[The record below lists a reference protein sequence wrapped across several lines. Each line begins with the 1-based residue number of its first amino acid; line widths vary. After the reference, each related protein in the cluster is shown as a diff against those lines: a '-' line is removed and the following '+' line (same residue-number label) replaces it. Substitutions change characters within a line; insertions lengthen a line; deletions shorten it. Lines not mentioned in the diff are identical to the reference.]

1 MVQIIADTI
10 SSIPVP
16 MAKELG
22 IPFLPQIVIF
32 GDDSFRDDTEM
43 DSALFLKK
51 LRASTQ
57 LPKTAAPPPDL
68 YHPIYEKFIAQ
79 KTPVVVIAPSAALSG
94 TVRSAEVAALDFP
107 GADIC
112 VVDTRTAAG
121 GLGELVL
128 IADQMAKSGMDVDTL
143 VSKIKDLA
151 SRSRTYFLVDT
162 LEYLYKGG
170 RIGGAQALFGSIM
183 QVKPILTLVDGK
195 TEPAEKQRTK
205 KRALERVAELV
216 IAECPHSNDAHLCI
230 AHAEADEEVA
240 FLKNRFEKDMGI
252 TNMHIYDL
260 PPAILTHAGP
270 GTMAI
275 SYIRAE

>member
-16 MAKELG
+16 MAKDLG

-32 GDDSFRDDTEM
+32 GDESFRDDTEM
-43 DSALFLKK
+43 DAVLFLKK
-51 LRASTQ
+51 LRSSNQ

-68 YHPIYEKFIAQ
+68 YHPIYEKLIAE
-79 KTPVVVIAPSAALSG
+79 KNPVVVIAPSSALSG

-107 GADIC
+107 GSDIR

-128 IADQMAKSGMDVDTL
+128 IADQFAKSGMDADT
-143 VSKIKDLA
+143 VAAKIKNLA

-170 RIGGAQALFGSIM
+170 RIGGAQALFGSIL
-183 QVKPILTLVDGK
+183 QVKPILTLVDGH
-195 TEPAEKQRTK
+195 TEPAESQRTK
-205 KRALERVAELV
+205 KRALERIVELV
-216 IAECPHSNDAHLCI
+216 LSECPHSDEAHLCI
-230 AHAEADEEVA
+230 AHAQADADVII
-240 FLKNRFEKDMGI
+240 LKNRFEKEMGI
-252 TNMHIYDL
+252 KDVHIYGL
-260 PPAILTHAGP
+260 PPAILTHTGP
-270 GTMAI
+270 GAMAI
-275 SYIRAE
+275 SYIRAN